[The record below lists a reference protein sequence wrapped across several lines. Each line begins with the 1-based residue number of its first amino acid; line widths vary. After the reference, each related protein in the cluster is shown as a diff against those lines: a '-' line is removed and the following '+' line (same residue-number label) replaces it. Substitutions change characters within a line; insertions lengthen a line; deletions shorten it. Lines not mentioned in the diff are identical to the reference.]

1 MTSVLHTSSLL
12 TALGLAALLP
22 CAVLLA
28 GLRWPEGPT
37 RDALRALW
45 LSSLLLPATVLAW
58 QFELSAITP
67 RALPP
72 ALLMVLVAEAW
83 HALRL
88 LGSGS
93 RSRPKWPYPLA
104 AVIVA
109 VDAFWPTIALQ
120 TFAYLLIGL
129 ACIPA
134 AARVARLASSGV
146 RPAAR
151 GLQVLWL
158 LLGLAALFEAF
169 LRGHGLHLEPQ
180 LPWLHALGVLALAA
194 LALALSSGFALLLA
208 ERFKWRLHETSL
220 SDAATGLPN
229 RRALLQALERALT
242 TARRRHA
249 PLAVLVLEFEAASL
263 GAEDP
268 GSALRAVGD
277 RINGL
282 LRGEDTL
289 ARIAKF
295 RFGLLLAGCSEPQAR
310 EVLSRIR
317 AALDKASTPARMHEG
332 LVLSWAGEGTP
343 ALVLEAAE
351 RVLDG
356 PQRRASD
363 AGEPIADA

>member
-1 MTSVLHTSSLL
+1 MTAVLHTSSLL
-12 TALGLAALLP
+12 TGLGLAALLLS
-22 CAVLLA
+22 VLLLA

-45 LSSLLLPATVLAW
+45 ISSLLLPLAVLAW
-58 QFELSAITP
+58 QFELVGRAP
-67 RALPP
+67 RALAP

-88 LGSGS
+88 LGNGS
-93 RSRPKWPYPLA
+93 RARPWWPYPLA
-104 AVIVA
+104 VLIVA
-109 VDAFWPTIALQ
+109 IDALWPSIPLE

-129 ACIPA
+129 ACVPA
-134 AARVARLASSGV
+134 AARVARLASGGV

-151 GLQVLWL
+151 GLQMLWL
-158 LLGLAALFEAF
+158 LLGVAALFEAF

-180 LPWLHALGVLALAA
+180 LPWLHALGVLALATFA
-194 LALALSSGFALLLA
+194 LVLPPGFALLLA

-249 PLAVLVLEFEAASL
+249 PLAVLVLEFESDSL
-263 GAEDP
+263 GAEDH
-268 GSALRAVGD
+268 GSALRAIGD

-289 ARIAKF
+289 ARISKF
-295 RFGLLLAGCSEPQAR
+295 RFGLLLAGCSEQQGR
-310 EVLSRIR
+310 EVISRIR
-317 AALDKASTPARMHEG
+317 AALEKASSPARMHEG

-363 AGEPIADA
+363 AAEPVADA